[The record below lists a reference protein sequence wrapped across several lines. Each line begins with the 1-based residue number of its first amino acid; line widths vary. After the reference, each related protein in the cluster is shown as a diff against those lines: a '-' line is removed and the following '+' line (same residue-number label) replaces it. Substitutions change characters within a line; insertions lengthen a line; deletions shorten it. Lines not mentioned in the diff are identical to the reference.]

1 MNESLVTDEVISV
14 SFDEGIQ
21 KAKTK
26 IEQDSS
32 KLQVDGFKGASRA
45 LFLAHLVESTDRAIV
60 VLTPNQKT
68 GESLISD
75 LKYFYKFYNINFLY

>member
-26 IEQDSS
+26 IERDSS
-32 KLQVDGFKGASRA
+32 KLQVDGLKGASRA
-45 LFLAHLVESTDRAIV
+45 LFLARLVQSTTRAMV
-60 VLTPNQKT
+60 VLTPIKIPVKR
-68 GESLISD
+68 SLVT
-75 LKYFYKFYNINFLY
+75 